1 LVLLIGLSACAGSPT
16 GPEPVTT
23 DAVPGTSP
31 TTPSSPTPSSPA
43 PSSSEASTVIELT
56 NDERRHAGLAPF
68 RASAALSTAA
78 QLHANQMA
86 ALQRMEHVLNDGP
99 YPTPADRLAAAGY
112 AWRSYAENIA
122 FNYQTPAS
130 VVAGWMGSSG
140 HRANILNASLTEIGA
155 AVARDAQGRPYWAQV
170 FGLPR

>member
-1 LVLLIGLSACAGSPT
+1 VNTEAVT
-16 GPEPVTT
+16 G
-23 DAVPGTSP
+23 
-31 TTPSSPTPSSPA
+31 TPAPASSSPA
-43 PSSSEASTVIELT
+43 PSSPTAPPPATASAEAATVIELT
-56 NDERRHAGLAPF
+56 NDERRDAGLAPL
-68 RASAALSTAA
+68 RTSAALITAA

-86 ALQRMEHVLNDGP
+86 TLQRMEHVLNDGP

-140 HRANILNASLTEIGA
+140 HRANILNGSLTEIGA

-170 FGLPR
+170 FGVPR

>member
-1 LVLLIGLSACAGSPT
+1 M
-16 GPEPVTT
+16 
-23 DAVPGTSP
+23 
-31 TTPSSPTPSSPA
+31 
-43 PSSSEASTVIELT
+43 
-56 NDERRHAGLAPF
+56 
-68 RASAALSTAA
+68 TAA

-99 YPTPADRLAAAGY
+99 YPAPADRLAAAGY

-122 FNYQTPAS
+122 FNYGTPAS

-170 FGLPR
+170 FGVPR